1 MDGSLFDLA
10 AMIRTSRGFDGKRDI
25 AGAVEALGLASGGRL
40 GVAGEVIAV
49 GDDCAAIPDRT
60 GFLLFAIE
68 GFIDSFVAA
77 DPWFAGYCGVM
88 VNLSDIA
95 AMGGRPIAVVDAL
108 WAAEE
113 AGAVPLLA
121 GLKAGA
127 EVYGVPIVG
136 GHTNTRSDRGGL
148 AVAILG
154 RAERLL
160 TSFDARPGHDLVMAV
175 DLRGRYR
182 GPTSTQWD
190 ASTGAKL
197 ERLRLDLALLP
208 EIAEAGLCGAAKDI
222 SMAGTVGTAAM
233 LLECSGVGGVIDP
246 ALVPRPEG
254 VDLGRWLMSFPSF
267 GFLLSVAPAETE
279 AVVSRFSARDVAAS
293 RIGTVEPG
301 HVLRLR
307 HGTDDVTVWDFAEA
321 PLIGCNGSSLLPS
334 AENRAPIPASPDG
347 SRVLAQRADEG
358 FAGCADPPSSV
369 ALRAPPSPPRGEG
382 LRRGDPLR

>member
-10 AMIRTSRGFDGKRDI
+10 AMIRASRGFDGKRDI
-25 AGAVEALGLASGGRL
+25 VGAIEALGLASGGRL

-49 GDDCAAIPDRT
+49 GDDCAAIPDGN

-108 WAAEE
+108 WAADE

-127 EVYGVPIVG
+127 ETYGVPVVG

-190 ASTGAKL
+190 ASTGAPL

-208 EIAEAGLCGAAKDI
+208 DIAEAGLCGAAKDI

-267 GFLLSVAPAETE
+267 GFLLSVAPEETG
-279 AVVSRFSARDVAAS
+279 AVVSRFAARDIAAR
-293 RIGTVEPG
+293 RIGAVEPG

-307 HGTDDVTVWDFAEA
+307 DRADDVTVWDFAEA
-321 PLIGCNGSSLLPS
+321 PLIGCGGPFLLP
-334 AENRAPIPASPDG
+334 AEGNPAPIPASRDETQVPA
-347 SRVLAQRADEG
+347 LRADGGFEG
-358 FAGCADPPSSV
+358 AAVHPSSV
-369 ALRAPPSPPRGEG
+369 ALRAPPSPLGG
-382 LRRGDPLR
+382 KGS